1 MERSA
6 TNAGPKSTRHGR
18 SQGAHH
24 SRLCRV
30 WRRLSW
36 RPTNLQADSL
46 ARCREPYD
54 LIRAIED
61 RASLAFARIASVW
74 AFRKSRNV
82 RNTTEV
88 SPRDHA
94 TIRSRCRSGSK
105 RTNCTPLDR
114 RLLMEAGTMATPSSA
129 STNERI
135 VCIEF
140 GSFSTRGEKP

>member
-1 MERSA
+1 MERPP
-6 TNAGPKSTRHGR
+6 TNAGPKSTRQCK
-18 SQGAHH
+18 SQEVHH
-24 SRLCRV
+24 SRRCCV
-30 WRRLSW
+30 WRCLSW
-36 RPTNLQADSL
+36 CPTKLQTDSL
-46 ARCREPYD
+46 ARRRERYD

-61 RASLAFARIASVW
+61 RASSAFARIASVL

-82 RNTTEV
+82 RNTTEG
-88 SPRDHA
+88 SPSDHA
-94 TIRSRCRSGSK
+94 TIRSRCRSGTS

-114 RLLMEAGTMATPSSA
+114 RLLMEAGTMAMPSSA